1 MEVCVVDGLLNF
13 KRTFTRSTM
22 YMILRFV
29 FRPGVY
35 RTDTF
40 FCDSLQKP
48 RADPDGGATRA
59 IVSPKI
65 CGSIFFHNEFV
76 QFAGH
81 YLQYKDILPSIVLS
95 QQCCEVFRSEVPSGY
110 AQSFAPWQQ
119 ATIEI
124 MLAISLTIACSRNIY
139 DGVTLHAHPVRGES
153 HNQRNTTGE
162 VATSSPPFYNKPHR
176 SHVLCAKA
184 ELGTTST
191 SWSQHH
197 FIAIGNP
204 ERHARKASHRG
215 SKQQQRSCSQ
225 SLFLLL
231 VRVAYKWCYS
241 SRTSRWR

>member
-124 MLAISLTIACSRNIY
+124 MLAISLTIACSPYVYN
-139 DGVTLHAHPVRGES
+139 GVILRAHPVPGES

-162 VATSSPPFYNKPHR
+162 VATISPTMSHCYFQYEWERCVDFIYNKENIQH
-176 SHVLCAKA
+176 SLA
-184 ELGTTST
+184 LTTF
-191 SWSQHH
+191 Q
-197 FIAIGNP
+197 
-204 ERHARKASHRG
+204 ARKATTI
-215 SKQQQRSCSQ
+215 
-225 SLFLLL
+225 
-231 VRVAYKWCYS
+231 WDI
-241 SRTSRWR
+241 